1 MYKIKDFS
9 NITDTSIVT
18 LRYYDEIDLFK
29 PSYVDFYS
37 GYRYYEDNQI
47 DIIKKIN
54 KLKEFGLSL
63 DEIKE
68 YMKTN
73 DEKILINKMK
83 GYEKKMSEIKE
94 FLNSKESVKYKI
106 IKAYFKKF
114 IELNGI
120 LHSKTPLALEV
131 RDNNADYYYILKND
145 EVYDDFAIYKNINWL
160 VLDRKKF
167 NDKDLIQVIFK
178 EIKKEYDTVNI
189 VIPVEMTKIINDIKN
204 NYECSSEIVNQQGY
218 DYEKIIFKLYNW
230 YNLYN
235 WNY

>member
-68 YMKTN
+68 YLKTN
-73 DEKILINKMK
+73 DNKLLERSLDKYEEKIRLLKDFMGK
-83 GYEKKMSEIKE
+83 QQEK
-94 FLNSKESVKYKI
+94 
-106 IKAYFKKF
+106 
-114 IELNGI
+114 
-120 LHSKTPLALEV
+120 
-131 RDNNADYYYILKND
+131 
-145 EVYDDFAIYKNINWL
+145 
-160 VLDRKKF
+160 
-167 NDKDLIQVIFK
+167 
-178 EIKKEYDTVNI
+178 
-189 VIPVEMTKIINDIKN
+189 
-204 NYECSSEIVNQQGY
+204 
-218 DYEKIIFKLYNW
+218 
-230 YNLYN
+230 NL
-235 WNY
+235 

>member
-54 KLKEFGLSL
+54 KLKEF
-63 DEIKE
+63 
-68 YMKTN
+68 
-73 DEKILINKMK
+73 
-83 GYEKKMSEIKE
+83 
-94 FLNSKESVKYKI
+94 LNSKESVKYKI
-106 IKAYFKKF
+106 IKADFKKF